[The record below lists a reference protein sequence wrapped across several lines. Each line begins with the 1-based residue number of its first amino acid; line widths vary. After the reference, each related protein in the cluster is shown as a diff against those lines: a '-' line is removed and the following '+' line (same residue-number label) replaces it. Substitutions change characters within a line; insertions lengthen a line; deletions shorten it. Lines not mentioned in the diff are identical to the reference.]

1 MDRSRG
7 RTANSRL
14 ATGGRRHRIHRR
26 KSWDYRD
33 TTILVRIG
41 NRHDPQKF
49 REVSVSSARDAPR
62 VAHMIEDQV
71 RAWPGD
77 PLIVSVNGYQ
87 PWLEDVLGSCIKDY
101 WSDIA
106 DLDREVQF
114 AEFPERASKR
124 GQDVPWTFIL
134 DHMNVPQVYYWS
146 VGLEPPEYDDFGLPE
161 VDHYRF
167 RVGVWECGRGACL
180 FDRRVPVVVIF
191 TKPTNVSEHVVTE
204 LLFTYLYRDTDFN
217 QPREDEEGIC
227 WTFSRLYY
235 LLSDWQNI
243 IGEIATRLDEAETN
257 SHGRHLPVKWRTR
270 LLHSEV
276 DRLYEL
282 KEYLRFQ
289 SRAFKK
295 LQKLKSDVPLN
306 EQKDPLWNE
315 MDDAIEDLEQYD
327 ATIDSLK
334 ERFNN
339 LIELEFN
346 IQNAV
351 QADNAQFLSVI
362 ATITLPVSYLASVFG
377 ITTISWPA
385 IYYLY
390 AAIPVFVT
398 SCAAIFIV
406 PWLTKQVQRR
416 LYPVEQIRIPLQP
429 RAFTMLGDE
438 LPDNVDVPGGNRR
451 DKVKRKAL
459 RPAGVDGGRSRSRSR
474 FRRKEMDES

>member
-7 RTANSRL
+7 RPAHARM
-14 ATGGRRHRIHRR
+14 ATGSKRHRIHER

-33 TTILVRIG
+33 TSILIRVG
-41 NRHDPQKF
+41 SRHDPRKF
-49 REVSVSSARDAPR
+49 HESSVSSGQDAPR
-62 VAHMIEDQV
+62 ISHMIEDQV
-71 RAWPGD
+71 RAWPRD

-114 AEFPERASKR
+114 AGTMR
-124 GQDVPWTFIL
+124 
-134 DHMNVPQVYYWS
+134 
-146 VGLEPPEYDDFGLPE
+146 LEPPDYEDFGLPE
-161 VDHYRF
+161 IEHYRF
-167 RVGVWECGRGACL
+167 RVGVWECGRGACR
-180 FDRRVPVVVIF
+180 FDRRVPVVIIF
-191 TKPTNVSEHVVTE
+191 TRPTIVSEHVVTE
-204 LLFTYLYRDTDFN
+204 LLFTYLYRDADFN

-243 IGEIATRLDEAETN
+243 VGEIATRLDEAETN

-289 SRAFKK
+289 SRAFRK
-295 LQKLKSDVPLN
+295 LQKLKNDVPGE

-315 MDDAIEDLEQYD
+315 MDDAIEDLE
-327 ATIDSLK
+327 
-334 ERFNN
+334 
-339 LIELEFN
+339 
-346 IQNAV
+346 QNAV

-362 ATITLPVSYLASVFG
+362 ATITLPVSFLASVFG
-377 ITTISWPA
+377 ITTLTWPA

-390 AAIPVFVT
+390 AAVPMFIT

-406 PWLTKQVQRR
+406 PWLTQQTQRH
-416 LYPVEQIRIPLQP
+416 LYPLEQIRIPLQP

-459 RPAGVDGGRSRSRSR
+459 RPAGMDGGRSRSRSR
-474 FRRKEMDES
+474 FRRKDMHE